1 MNDAPQDEPYHVFPY
16 VAIDDPSWEGH
27 EEEFPYPDPPVPE
40 DASLGKLHWMQFD
53 VKRYR
58 GSTFAMTASLA
69 GQGAA
74 FNLWLYAWE
83 QPGICLPNDERVL
96 ARVCGLKWTDQE
108 WKDIRDEAIDK
119 FYLCS
124 NGKLYHPYLSEIGR
138 DAWDGYQKKV
148 EGGKKGASRRY
159 GEGDPLGTPKSTP
172 KSDPMVHNSTYTLQD
187 TKEGTLSGKKPRRRP
202 KAPVKEIIEYLNEKA
217 GTAFRP
223 DTQATIRT
231 LDTRWK
237 EFDNIKAY
245 LLVID
250 YICANWLKD
259 EKMAPYVRP
268 PTIFQASKFE
278 GYLESAWKW
287 ADKIDYTDESMKEN
301 WDGIISG
308 DNEQDR
314 PGPSEDVHG

>member
-1 MNDAPQDEPYHVFPY
+1 MNDAPQVEPYLIFQPLS
-16 VAIDDPSWEGH
+16 IDEA
-27 EEEFPYPDPPVPE
+27 PDPPVPE
-40 DASLGKLHWMQFD
+40 EVTLENCSWMKLYGDRLMKSGLGLFASRAGLGCAILVWW
-53 VKRYR
+53 Y
-58 GSTFAMTASLA
+58 
-69 GQGAA
+69 A
-74 FNLWLYAWE
+74 FKE
-83 QPGICLPNDERVL
+83 PGVSIPNDQRHV
-96 ARVCGLKWTDQE
+96 AHACGLRWTDQE
-108 WKDIRDEAIDK
+108 WKDVKDEALDK

-124 NGKLYHPYLSEIGR
+124 NGRLYHPFLSEVAIE
-138 DAWDGYQKKV
+138 AWEQHHKKSAA
-148 EGGKKGASRRY
+148 GKKGASRRWPNSDANGDAIAHPMAQHGR
-159 GEGDPLGTPKSTP
+159 GEERRGEKRRGEKI
-172 KSDPMVHNSTYTLQD
+172 D
-187 TKEGTLSGKKPRRRP
+187 TMSGKKARRRP
-202 KAPVKEIIEYLNEKA
+202 KAPVKEIIGYLNEKA

-308 DNEQDR
+308 DNEEDR
-314 PGPSEDVHG
+314 PGPSEDVR